1 MTTSLLSTLV
11 SMTRNFE
18 SFLTMNNNTL
28 DNKGEHTL
36 TNNENDGLDIPTS
49 FKYISL
55 GAILVLLIF
64 FFGVY
69 LWKIS
74 GNK

>member
-18 SFLTMNNNTL
+18 SFPKMNNNTFH
-28 DNKGEHTL
+28 NNGNTTL
-36 TNNENDGLDIPTS
+36 MDNENDGLDIPTS

-74 GNK
+74 GK

>member
-18 SFLTMNNNTL
+18 SFPKMNNNTL
-28 DNKGEHTL
+28 DIKGEQTL
-36 TNNENDGLDIPTS
+36 TNNDNDGLDIPTS

-74 GNK
+74 GK

>member
-11 SMTRNFE
+11 SMTRNLE
-18 SFLTMNNNTL
+18 SFPKINTSDNEGNTTLL
-28 DNKGEHTL
+28 DN
-36 TNNENDGLDIPTS
+36 ENSGLDVPTN

-74 GNK
+74 SK

>member
-11 SMTRNFE
+11 SMTRNLE
-18 SFLTMNNNTL
+18 SFPTMNNNTL
-28 DNKGEHTL
+28 DIKGEQTL
-36 TNNENDGLDIPTS
+36 TNNQNDGLDIPTS